1 MGVVV
6 RPPVCEVSMPVTN
19 PVTLVCWNIEHKHAS
34 WRVLRDMDADV
45 ALLQEVRPPPA
56 DVDIPRRD
64 INDPEEWPKGRAGRA
79 AIVRLR
85 DRVPVKFIEKSFTKT
100 PDLLAAAQVRPPDAE
115 PFIAVSICPAYEY
128 PHALVPGKMRN
139 VDSSLHRSISDLS
152 AFIGRPKHHRVIVAG
167 DFTVMR
173 GPSEYHNAYW
183 TAREQTIFDRMD
195 ALGLQCVGPDAPHGR
210 QADPWPRWLP
220 RESRNVPTYRRV
232 GLSWAE
238 AEAQLDYVF
247 ASKSM
252 VDAVRVRALN
262 NDADEWG
269 PSDHCR
275 LVIEV
280 G

>member
-1 MGVVV
+1 MTA
-6 RPPVCEVSMPVTN
+6 TN

-34 WRVLRDMDADV
+34 WRVLHNMEADV
-45 ALLQEVRPPPA
+45 ALLQEARPPPA
-56 DVDIPRRD
+56 DVGISIRD
-64 INDPEEWPKGRAGRA
+64 INDPGEWPEGRAGRV
-79 AIVRLR
+79 AIVRLS
-85 DRVPVKFIEKSFTKT
+85 DRLPVQFIEKSFTNT
-100 PDLLAAAQVRPPDAE
+100 PDLLAAARVQPPHAE
-115 PFIAVSICPAYEY
+115 AFIVVSICPEYEY
-128 PHALVPGKMRN
+128 PHALVPGKMKN
-139 VDSSLHRSISDLS
+139 VDNSLHRSISDIS

-173 GPSEYHNAYW
+173 GPSEYRDAYW
-183 TAREQTIFDRMD
+183 SAREKTVFDRMD
-195 ALGLQCVGPDAPHGR
+195 ALGLQCVGPDAPQGR
-210 QADPWPRWLP
+210 QADPWPLWLP
-220 RESRNVPTYRRV
+220 TESKNVPTFRRI
-232 GLSWAE
+232 GTSWAD

-247 ASKSM
+247 ASKGM

>member
-1 MGVVV
+1 
-6 RPPVCEVSMPVTN
+6 MPVRN
-19 PVTLVCWNIEHKHAS
+19 PVTLVCWNVEHKHAS
-34 WRVLRDMDADV
+34 WRVLRDMEADV
-45 ALLQEVRPPPA
+45 ALLQETRPPPP
-56 DVDIPRRD
+56 DVGISLDD
-64 INDPEEWPKGRAGRA
+64 INDPAKWPKGRAGRV

-85 DRVPVKFIEKSFTKT
+85 DRVPVEFVESSFTKT
-100 PDLLAAAQVRPPDAE
+100 PDLLAAARIQPPHAE
-115 PFIAVSICPAYEY
+115 AFIAISICPDYEY
-128 PHALVPGKMRN
+128 PHALVPGKMGN

-173 GPSEYHNAYW
+173 GPSEYRDTYGS
-183 TAREQTIFDRMD
+183 ARDQTVFDRMD

-220 RESRNVPTYRRV
+220 RDSKNVPTFRRI
-232 GLSWAE
+232 GTSWAE

-252 VDAVRVRALN
+252 VDDVRVHALN
-262 NDADEWG
+262 NSAYEWG